1 MHWSNYILLAKF
13 VQFCHKTEVY
23 SKKKEQ
29 KKSLKFSHRLE
40 KSAVSI
46 HLLIPIFAFC
56 LISKKKKKKIE
67 LYNAKLTENIGKPK

>member
-40 KSAVSI
+40 KSVFICQYSSADT
-46 HLLIPIFAFC
+46 HFCFLLDI
-56 LISKKKKKKIE
+56 KKKKKK
-67 LYNAKLTENIGKPK
+67 EN